1 MDTFLNVDEVAQI
14 LRTSRTW
21 IYTLVRQ
28 KRIPYFRIAGK
39 SVRFSQ
45 NEIEAWLQEGRHVE
59 YHRDKMPINEKK
71 V

>member
-1 MDTFLNVDEVAQI
+1 MDTFLSVDEVAQI
-14 LRTSRTW
+14 LKISRAW

-28 KRIPYFRIAGK
+28 KRIPYFRVAGK

-45 NEIEAWLQEGRHVE
+45 NEIETWLQEGRSVE
-59 YHRDKMPINEKK
+59 YHRDKIPIIEKK